1 MVARTMELAADCR
14 IAHPLPIV
22 FAAYRDRLLDLVPE
36 MPNIR
41 SIEVLSRTTDAGC
54 VRMHNLWHGGGE
66 IPAAA
71 RAFLSESM
79 LSWDDHASWDE
90 QARRCDWRIVTRA
103 FRQAVHC
110 QGSNHYTTVDDETVL
125 QIRGVLEVDAGAV
138 AGVPKLLAP
147 RISKLVESM
156 LADRIQPNLVAMAQG
171 LDRLLTREAATRP
184 A

>member
-1 MVARTMELAADCR
+1 MVSRAMELSADCK
-14 IAHPLPIV
+14 IAHPLPVV

-41 SIEVLSRTTDAGC
+41 SIEVLSRRTEGGC

-90 QARRCDWRIVTRA
+90 QAMRCDWRIETRA
-103 FRQAVHC
+103 FRRAVHC
-110 QGSNHYTTVDDETVL
+110 QGSNRYTSVDGGTLLE
-125 QIRGVLEVDAGAV
+125 IRGVLEVDPRTV
-138 AGVPKLLAP
+138 AGVPNLLAP
-147 RISKLVESM
+147 RIGKLVESM
-156 LADRIQPNLVAMAQG
+156 LAERIQPNLVAMAQG
-171 LDRLLTREAATRP
+171 LDRLLTREATAGSG
-184 A
+184 